1 LQGGKMPNVYR
12 TMRSKAKARW
22 DSQPRFA
29 DSAGAYT
36 RLEMTAEREKLIQ
49 ALQQAMKRGGERAIV
64 LWEIADLIRPHG
76 AFRWVGLYD
85 VDYAA
90 GMVRNIVWSGPG
102 APEYPTFPISKGLTG
117 SAIAERRLI
126 NVADVTRDP
135 RYLRA
140 FESTRSE
147 IIVPIFDRQG
157 RQVVGTLDVESQI
170 VNAFGAKTQELLQE
184 CARMI
189 QPLWS

>member
-1 LQGGKMPNVYR
+1 MPNVYR

-170 VNAFGAKTQELLQE
+170 VNVFGAKTQELLRE